1 MMKYLTATICLFFAV
16 LFGSAEVSWSAAE
29 LKPLSSILLEE
40 SSDTMKIYGIERCA
54 ALFLGNANQLETRG
68 NKYQAVA
75 DKLKNFATDLTILSS
90 ILSKKYG
97 FERPMEVI
105 QRRIVGI
112 LKLYV
117 ERWAHNSS
125 ATGHNIGPL
134 TQSDMKTCKN
144 ILARWKK

>member
-1 MMKYLTATICLFFAV
+1 MKRLTAILCLTLA
-16 LFGSAEVSWSAAE
+16 LLLGSVGTSWSAAE

-40 SSDTMKIYGIERCA
+40 SSDTMTIYGIERCA
-54 ALFLGNANQLETRG
+54 ALFLGNATLLETRG
-68 NKYQAVA
+68 KKYQAVA
-75 DKLKNFATDLTILSS
+75 VKLKNVATDLTILSS
-90 ILSKKYG
+90 TLSKKYG

-134 TQSDMKTCKN
+134 TQSDMRTCKK
-144 ILARWKK
+144 ILATMKK

>member
-1 MMKYLTATICLFFAV
+1 MKHVTATICLSIVMF
-16 LFGSAEVSWSAAE
+16 LGSVGVSWSAAE

-54 ALFLGNANQLETRG
+54 ALFLGNAHQLETRG
-68 NKYQAVA
+68 EKYQAVA
-75 DKLKNFATDLTILSS
+75 VKLKNVATDLTILSS

-134 TQSDMKTCKN
+134 TQSDLRTCNVFLK
-144 ILARWKK
+144 

>member
-1 MMKYLTATICLFFAV
+1 MKRTLAILCLTLAV
-16 LFGSAEVSWSAAE
+16 LLGSPGVSESAAE

-40 SSDTMKIYGIERCA
+40 SSDTMTIYGIERCA

-68 NKYQAVA
+68 KKYQAVA
-75 DKLKNFATDLTILSS
+75 VKLKNVATDLTILSS
-90 ILSKKYG
+90 TLSKKYG

-134 TQSDMKTCKN
+134 TQSDMRTCKK
-144 ILARWKK
+144 ILATMKK